1 MIATDAIDYLGLQED
16 CRIAVTRETHLAL
29 IEFAEDRGHYV
40 GVWNGIAV
48 EYATAQANGI
58 DGYDDYEGDLDE
70 DLALAAGDA
79 VEYLTE
85 AGLLP
90 DGYGQREPLIDDGY
104 GLLPDDGEGS

>member
-1 MIATDAIDYLGLQED
+1 MIAIDAIDYLGLQED
-16 CRIAVTRETHLAL
+16 CRIAVTREAHLAL

-48 EYATAQANGI
+48 EYAQAQANGL
-58 DGYDDYEGDLDE
+58 DGYDNYDGDLDD

-79 VEYLTE
+79 IEYLSE

-90 DGYGQREPLIDDGY
+90 DGYGQRPEHIGDGY
-104 GLLPDDGEGS
+104 GYIEDKDES